1 MMESLLD
8 DECANDKDGWRERR
22 RSNQMK
28 KMVMDV

>member
-22 RSNQMK
+22 SNRMK